1 MAKIK
6 KGKVKAVKPLGRKA
20 MAKAIEFVE
29 EYLRNGR
36 NGTRAYLK
44 VYPGYKENT
53 AATASWELLKKPE
66 IVEYLAKRDE
76 ELRAKYRLTTD
87 DVIRSLSQALHFD
100 PAKLY
105 NEDGSLK
112 KVTELDEDTRMA
124 LASVEVVEMAGGMK
138 IDGDGGIEHVPMFT
152 KKVKWI
158 EKNPARDQ
166 AMKHLGL
173 YDADNVRKLQL
184 TGKDGKALTIKL
196 TPSEAYKRLMG

>member
-6 KGKVKAVKPLGRKA
+6 KGKTKAAKPLGKKA

-44 VYPGYKENT
+44 IYPHVAEET
-53 AATASWELLKKPE
+53 ARSQASVL
-66 IVEYLAKRDE
+66 IARHSVCAYLAQRDE

-87 DVIRSLSQALHFD
+87 DVIKSLSQALHFD

-124 LASVEVVEMAGGMK
+124 LAGIEVVEMAGGAK
-138 IDGDGGIEHVPMFT
+138 ISGGGIEHVPMYT
-152 KKVKWI
+152 KKLKWLD
-158 EKNPARDQ
+158 KNTTREQ
-166 AMKHLGL
+166 ALKHLGM
-173 YDADNVRKLQL
+173 YEADNRQKPPTVIVVSDTDSKL
-184 TGKDGKALTIKL
+184 
-196 TPSEAYKRLMG
+196 